1 MAESRGSSAPLKG
14 IACMVAGGAFLTAN
28 DAVLKM
34 LTGGY
39 PVGQLMFLRGMFV
52 MLPITYFVWRAGGL
66 NALVIHSFRAHA
78 MRAAVMIAGTYLF
91 VSGLK
96 YLPLADAISIAFAG
110 PLFVTALAPVMLG
123 ERVGWRRWMAVLA
136 GFVGILII
144 FRPGGSVFQWA
155 ALFPLAAS
163 CTGAMRDIL
172 TRKFSATETS
182 EALLFY
188 STVGVALGGLLSLPV
203 VDWQPVSGRDWGFLV
218 LNGLL
223 IGGAHYLMIETFR
236 YAEAAL
242 ASPFKYTTV
251 IWATLLGYLMFGDVP
266 EATTFIGG
274 GVVVASGIFIL
285 HRERQQRRAAQK
297 L

>member
-1 MAESRGSSAPLKG
+1 MIG
-14 IACMVAGGAFLTAN
+14 GGAFLTAN
-28 DAVLKM
+28 DAVLKL

-52 MLPITYFVWRAGGL
+52 MLPICFFVWRAGGWKS
-66 NALVIHSFRAHA
+66 LVIHRFKDHLLRAG
-78 MRAAVMIAGTYLF
+78 VMVAGTYLF

-123 ERVGWRRWMAVLA
+123 EHVGWRRWMAVLVGFA
-136 GFVGILII
+136 GVLII
-144 FRPGGSVFQWA
+144 VRPGGSVFQWA

-163 CTGAMRDIL
+163 GTGALRDLL

-188 STVGVALGGLLSLPV
+188 STVGVALGGLLSIPV
-203 VDWQPVSGRDWGFLV
+203 TEWQPVATRDWMFLV
-218 LNGLL
+218 LNGFL
-223 IGGAHYLMIETFR
+223 IGGAHFLMIETFR

-242 ASPFKYTTV
+242 ASPFKYASI
-251 IWATLLGYLMFGDVP
+251 IWATILGYLMFGDVP
-266 EATTFIGG
+266 ETSTLAGG
-274 GVVVASGIFIL
+274 AVVIASGIYIL
-285 HRERQQRRAAQK
+285 HRERKKRRGGY
-297 L
+297 